1 MVGVMS
7 NIISN
12 EVKIRR
18 LEAQINQMVNTKL
31 RGNLGLSMIRQAIER
46 RTEAIDYL
54 DKTRDKV
61 SWRTLQKKFK
71 IKTYIGDYS
80 KRF

>member
-1 MVGVMS
+1 MS